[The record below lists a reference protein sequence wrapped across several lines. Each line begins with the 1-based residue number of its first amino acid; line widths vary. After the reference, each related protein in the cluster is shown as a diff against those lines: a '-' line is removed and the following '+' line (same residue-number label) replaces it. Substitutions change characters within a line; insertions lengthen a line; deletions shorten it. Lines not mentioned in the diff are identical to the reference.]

1 MRLAWTQ
8 ARKRCAQGLN
18 EAMSQALIADGLK
31 DHLRQLI
38 ENWITAVRDDPRIE
52 SDEKL
57 SNPEL
62 IDHVPA
68 IIEEIGQLIRRGE
81 TPGVRNIPEARVNVY
96 TRFHQ
101 GYKGRDLIRELSLLR
116 ITLLDYLMEISSDEP
131 GGVAAKERHE
141 AATILNLYLDEEMRY
156 AITVYCNPSSASREE
171 SSVGDSTV

>member
-1 MRLAWTQ
+1 M
-8 ARKRCAQGLN
+8 G
-18 EAMSQALIADGLK
+18 QALIADGIK
-31 DHLRQLI
+31 DHIPQLV

-52 SDEKL
+52 SDETL
-57 SNPEL
+57 STPEL

-68 IIEEIGQLIRRGE
+68 IIEEICELIRSGE

-116 ITLLDYLMEISSDEP
+116 ITLLDDLMEISSEESRGINARD
-131 GGVAAKERHE
+131 RHE

-156 AITVYCNPSSASREE
+156 AISVYSNPPSASREE
-171 SSVGDSTV
+171 SSVGDDTV

>member
-1 MRLAWTQ
+1 
-8 ARKRCAQGLN
+8 
-18 EAMSQALIADGLK
+18 MSQATIADGIK
-31 DHLRQLI
+31 DHIRQLI

-52 SDEKL
+52 SDAKL
-57 SNPEL
+57 SRPEL

-68 IIEEIGQLIRRGE
+68 IIEEIGELIRSGE

-116 ITLLDYLMEISSDEP
+116 ITLLDYLMEISSDESR
-131 GGVAAKERHE
+131 GVDARDRHE

-156 AITVYCNPSSASREE
+156 AISIYSNPPSASREE
-171 SSVGDSTV
+171 SSVGDDRM